1 MRALIPWAIRFL
13 NTHARKLTQRFHQV
27 ENAIGSPIESA
38 TLLLCI
44 MNMDRGDV
52 EWDLASDEIASVA
65 SDELHDNRPNRWTGP
80 KSSWRTLTE
89 EERLQWQS
97 LKQLR
102 DQDLAVHL
110 YDAFALKRR
119 GRNAETAQDLLVQ
132 TVSNK
137 EPGAGMLA
145 LEAQSGFMQF
155 ESKAALTCL
164 IGRWP
169 GSYMGTAQNLDCMA
183 LGRTPLA
190 FRRSTEEDRR

>member
-1 MRALIPWAIRFL
+1 
-13 NTHARKLTQRFHQV
+13 
-27 ENAIGSPIESA
+27 
-38 TLLLCI
+38 
-44 MNMDRGDV
+44 MNMDRGDI

-65 SDELHDNRPNRWTGP
+65 SDELYDNRPNRWTGP

-132 TVSNK
+132 TVSNNILV
-137 EPGAGMLA
+137 AGMLA
-145 LEAQSGFMQF
+145 LRAQPGFTQF
-155 ESKAALTCL
+155 ELKAALTCL
-164 IGRWP
+164 IGRWS
-169 GSYMGTAQNLDCMA
+169 GSHMGTTQNLDRM
-183 LGRTPLA
+183 A
-190 FRRSTEEDRR
+190 FRRTPPTLRRPVEEDRR